1 MSVSDWDQVLDD
13 GGLLEYRPDAQGI

>member
-1 MSVSDWDQVLDD
+1 MSVPDWDQVLDD